1 MLGSFIGSEET
12 ERRYYKQLDADFKRI
27 VHNTDILS
35 NVIGEL
41 VSELNAKDIEFIK
54 GCVSPDDLPRKA
66 GLETEMHNDRGEYVI
81 MDNLFSITIPGEKEI
96 GIMLNIEA
104 QGDSEPGYP
113 ILNRALY
120 YASGIVFNQK
130 GTVFRESHY
139 ENMRK
144 TYSIWFILQPKHGDE
159 NTILRYPLMK
169 IPGLKKKKSNSE
181 DCDMLEIMIVNL
193 GGPVT
198 SSNKTFRKLNDIFL
212 SKLDGEKYRNH
223 LKKSYNIQI
232 DDNTLESLERMKM
245 SLGEEIVNYQRRVGY
260 NAGHSEGYAEG
271 HSEGYTAGRSE
282 GYSEGRSDGYS
293 EGYGKGY
300 GEGFNKYCDGMATM
314 IINLVTELN
323 TTADKAFELSGASQD
338 DKNEIM
344 KIVNEKLGQN

>member
-1 MLGSFIGSEET
+1 MSPTLHQAEPPRPCSGDWLV
-12 ERRYYKQLDADFKRI
+12 RYKRFYEGG
-27 VHNTDILS
+27 HSGKRDS
-35 NVIGEL
+35 N
-41 VSELNAKDIEFIK
+41 
-54 GCVSPDDLPRKA
+54 
-66 GLETEMHNDRGEYVI
+66 
-81 MDNLFSITIPGEKEI
+81 
-96 GIMLNIEA
+96 
-104 QGDSEPGYP
+104 DS
-113 ILNRALY
+113 ALY

-181 DCDMLEIMIVNL
+181 DLDMLEIMIVNL
-193 GGPVT
+193 GRPAT

-212 SKLDGEKYRNH
+212 SKLDGERYRNH
-223 LKKSYNIQI
+223 LKKSYIIQI

-282 GYSEGRSDGYS
+282 GYR

-300 GEGFNKYCDGMATM
+300 GEGFNKYYDGMATM
-314 IINLVTELN
+314 IVNLVTELN

-338 DKNEIM
+338 DRDEIM
-344 KIVNEKLGQN
+344 KIVNEKLGQK